1 MIRIGISSPP
11 YLFCVVWSIICPDDI
26 ESKFANFVTKFSFR
40 TFFHFNL
47 LNQCLSICISRY
59 NNVSREYFKCHRC
72 ENFTVY
78 KNILI
83 FINTLFIVSTIFS
96 TNLDLIKKNKIK
108 SSKNIYTNWKTKTKI
123 LFHSKYYNIF
133 SRNLKLIFPLS
144 VQIFIYHLSHDIVN
158 IWFDFY
164 MIYNGQK
171 LNASL
176 FIIPKAWRRIKN

>member
-144 VQIFIYHLSHDIVN
+144 VQIFIYHLSRHSEHLIRFLHDIQWTK
-158 IWFDFY
+158 IERLPFY
-164 MIYNGQK
+164 YTK
-171 LNASL
+171 SV
-176 FIIPKAWRRIKN
+176 KAY

>member
-133 SRNLKLIFPLS
+133 SRLEINFS
-144 VQIFIYHLSHDIVN
+144 SFRSNFHLSFIPRHSEHLIRFLHDIQWTK
-158 IWFDFY
+158 IERFPFY
-164 MIYNGQK
+164 YTK
-171 LNASL
+171 SV
-176 FIIPKAWRRIKN
+176 KY

>member
-47 LNQCLSICISRY
+47 LNQCSSICISRY

-108 SSKNIYTNWKTKTKI
+108 SPKI
-123 LFHSKYYNIF
+123 FTQIGKLKLKYYFIRNIIIY
-133 SRNLKLIFPLS
+133 SLVLKLIFPLS
-144 VQIFIYHLSHDIVN
+144 VQIFIYHLSHDIAN
-158 IWFDFY
+158 IWFDFH